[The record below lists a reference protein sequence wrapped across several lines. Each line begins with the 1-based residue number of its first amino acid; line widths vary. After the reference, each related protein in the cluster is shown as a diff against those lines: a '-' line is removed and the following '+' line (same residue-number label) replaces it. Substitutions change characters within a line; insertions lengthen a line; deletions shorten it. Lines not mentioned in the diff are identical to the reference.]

1 MYNQVIPACRQ
12 SHGLCDSRQMDALHP
27 PDSLLAGIKT
37 LEESPMFSYEEICKF
52 NETDMSIYKYIVSN
66 VDKIQ
71 YMTIR
76 ELAGALS
83 VSTST
88 ILRFCSKNNFD
99 GYSEFK
105 RALKKELSAQNT
117 PKPLADLQE
126 LSGFFARTN
135 SGAFEK
141 KLLFAV
147 DAIRKSDPTI
157 FIGMGSSGTLAKYGA
172 RYFSNLGHFAVG
184 LEDALYPVEAFNC
197 KNTVVIA
204 LSESGETRKLIETI
218 QHFKQKKCCVLSI
231 TNSSSSTLAQIS
243 DWNFSYHLNSRHV
256 FGEYIATTQ
265 VPVIFLIEAL
275 AGRI

>member
-1 MYNQVIPACRQ
+1 MYNQVIPSCRQ
-12 SHGLCDSRQMDALHP
+12 SHGLCGSRQMDALHP
-27 PDSLLAGIKT
+27 LDSLLAGIET
-37 LEESPMFSYEEICKF
+37 SEESPMFSYEEICKF

-99 GYSEFK
+99 GYSEFE
-105 RALKKELSAQNT
+105 RTLKKELSAQNT

-147 DAIRKSDPTI
+147 DAIRKSDLTI
-157 FIGMGSSGTLAKYGA
+157 FIGMGPPAHWPNTEKDIFPIWDILRWGWKTL
-172 RYFSNLGHFAVG
+172 F
-184 LEDALYPVEAFNC
+184 
-197 KNTVVIA
+197 I
-204 LSESGETRKLIETI
+204 LSR
-218 QHFKQKKCCVLSI
+218 LSI
-231 TNSSSSTLAQIS
+231 VKIPLLLPCQKVVKPGN
-243 DWNFSYHLNSRHV
+243 
-256 FGEYIATTQ
+256 
-265 VPVIFLIEAL
+265 
-275 AGRI
+275 